1 MASSNLTNVC
11 VVNSLKEV
19 VDVLPRFFLNY
30 CFDQNTHLEIV
41 FKEDSMFLA
50 G

>member
-1 MASSNLTNVC
+1 LMCCL
-11 VVNSLKEV
+11 
-19 VDVLPRFFLNY
+19 DFFFNY